1 MIGQP
6 DKLRI
11 QKISD
16 LVYKASRKIRILGYL
31 NWPVS
36 VRYKFFRSRSEHL
49 PEVYYPRFDSSF
61 VKENLKAAKKLLGDT
76 PVDDWLKKKIHDVE
90 SGVTL
95 LQHCGTKKFFQQS
108 VKIYGQPREKLRDG
122 KSTPLDLAKHLR
134 SVLNSQSKTTGNLF
148 AGTLFSS
155 EDIQKIIGERV
166 NKVFGSNS
174 PEVIVADNISAK
186 ATASSRRIRIRKGV
200 KFSNKDVDQLMN
212 HEALVHVATTLN
224 GRSQKMMRVLGAN
237 YGAVTKTQEGL
248 AVFSEFITGCIDVK
262 RMNRVLDRVLAIQMA
277 IDGADFI
284 EVYRFFLSRTQLKT
298 EAYESTRRI
307 FRGGVLTG
315 RYPFTKDIVYL
326 DGMVRI
332 NNFCRTAVSRG
343 RNDVIESLFIGKI
356 DLDDIPIIL
365 KLKREGLLKKPQY
378 LPYWVKDMS
387 YLVSY
392 FALSTFVSAM
402 DHSRADDYYESLL
415 VD

>member
-61 VKENLKAAKKLLGDT
+61 VKENLKAAKDLLGDT

-134 SVLNSQSKTTGNLF
+134 SVLNSQSKRTGNLS
-148 AGTLFSS
+148 AGTLFSL
-155 EDIQKIIGERV
+155 EDIQKIIGVRV
-166 NKVFGSNS
+166 NKVFRSF
-174 PEVIVADNISAK
+174 
-186 ATASSRRIRIRKGV
+186 RK
-200 KFSNKDVDQLMN
+200 
-212 HEALVHVATTLN
+212 TN
-224 GRSQKMMRVLGAN
+224 GR
-237 YGAVTKTQEGL
+237 
-248 AVFSEFITGCIDVK
+248 
-262 RMNRVLDRVLAIQMA
+262 
-277 IDGADFI
+277 
-284 EVYRFFLSRTQLKT
+284 
-298 EAYESTRRI
+298 
-307 FRGGVLTG
+307 
-315 RYPFTKDIVYL
+315 
-326 DGMVRI
+326 
-332 NNFCRTAVSRG
+332 
-343 RNDVIESLFIGKI
+343 RNSI
-356 DLDDIPIIL
+356 
-365 KLKREGLLKKPQY
+365 RC
-378 LPYWVKDMS
+378 
-387 YLVSY
+387 
-392 FALSTFVSAM
+392 
-402 DHSRADDYYESLL
+402 
-415 VD
+415 